1 MIRQRRS
8 AKLLAV
14 IASVS
19 LFAAACSSDDDS
31 GTATTAAPDTGS
43 DTTAAP
49 DDGDDD
55 ATDTTTAP
63 DDGDDDGEFDL
74 GDSPERV
81 ALPTALEAGAGVGEV
96 GGSGCGIPH
105 GPYDDPGAPSGEVRA
120 AWNDPLLSFNSS
132 TSRGNAL
139 ANVIPLYLMNA
150 GFTYYNSDLELINN
164 DQFGVCIIESLDPL
178 TITYR
183 VNEGVTWSDGTQV
196 DAADLLLT
204 WGAVST
210 NYNTG
215 ELEVDDEGNPIESD
229 EVVFD
234 AASQS
239 LQLVTEFPRISDDG
253 LAVSITWD
261 EFYVDY
267 QVGGLGLSV
276 PAHVVA
282 KNALGVDDPETGKQA
297 LINAFFNTDNSRLA
311 PIANF
316 FNTGFDANSLPS
328 DSDIYLGTG
337 AYNLVS
343 YEEVSEM
350 VFEAREDYTWG
361 PKPQIETIVLRI
373 IGDPTAAVQAM
384 QNEEIDIISPQATTD
399 ILDQLTALADRGV
412 EVVQGEGAVYEHV
425 DLVFDNGGPFDPA
438 TYGGD
443 EEVARLVRQAF
454 LLSIPRAD
462 IVERLIAPLNPDAT
476 VRNSFTQIPGSPP
489 YDNMVA
495 NNGSDFY
502 PIEGDVAR
510 AQELLAEAGVETP
523 IDVRF
528 HFADNNPRRANQYD
542 LISASAAEAGFNV
555 IDGRSATW
563 GQELSTPE
571 IYDASMFAW
580 ISTAVAI
587 ADTQA
592 NYVTGGQN
600 NYGLYS
606 NETVDDLYT
615 QLTAET
621 DPDEQQRLLVEIEQ
635 QLWNDAFGIT
645 IYQFPTL
652 TAYNSTYVNGVTS
665 MALSPEVFHNFW
677 EWQAS

>member
-1 MIRQRRS
+1 MTRQRRS
-8 AKLLAV
+8 AKLIAV
-14 IASVS
+14 VAGLS
-19 LFAAACSSDDDS
+19 LIAAACSSDDDS
-31 GTATTAAPDTGS
+31 GTPAPAPETTADTG
-43 DTTAAP
+43 
-49 DDGDDD
+49 
-55 ATDTTTAP
+55 TDTTEP
-63 DDGDDDGEFDL
+63 DDGDDDG
-74 GDSPERV
+74 DSPTTTAPATSDGPERV
-81 ALPTALEAGAGVGEV
+81 SLATELSAGVGEV
-96 GGSGCGIPH
+96 GGSGCGVPH
-105 GPYDDPGAPSGEVRA
+105 GPYDDPGAPSGEVRV
-120 AWNDPLLSFNSS
+120 AWNDPLLSFNED

-139 ANVIPLYLMNA
+139 ANAIPLYLMNA
-150 GFTYYNSDLELINN
+150 GFSYYASDLQLTNN
-164 DQFGVCIIESLDPL
+164 DSFGICIIDSLDPL
-178 TITYR
+178 TVTYR
-183 VNEGVTWSDGTQV
+183 INEGVTWSDGTQV
-196 DAADLLLT
+196 DAADLILT

-210 NYNTG
+210 NFNTG
-215 ELEVDDEGNPIESD
+215 ELETDDEGNPIETD

-234 AASQS
+234 AASES
-239 LQLVTEFPRISDDG
+239 LRLVTQFPQISEDG
-253 LAVSITWD
+253 LAVQITWD

-267 QVGGLGLSV
+267 QIGGLGISV

-282 KNALGVDDPETGKQA
+282 KNALGVEDSAAAKEA
-297 LINAFFNTDNSRLA
+297 LINAFYNNDTAALS

-328 DSDIYLGTG
+328 DPDLYMGTG
-337 AYNLVS
+337 AYELVA

-361 PKPQIETIVLRI
+361 PKPQVQTIVYRI
-373 IGDPTAAVQAM
+373 IGDPTAAVQAL
-384 QNEEIDIISPQATTD
+384 QNEEIDIIEPQATTD
-399 ILDQLTALADRGV
+399 ILDQLLGLADRGV
-412 EVVQGEGAVYEHV
+412 EVIQAEGAVYEHV
-425 DLVFDNGGPFDPA
+425 DLVFANGGPFDPA
-438 TYGGD
+438 TYDGD
-443 EEVARLVRQAF
+443 EEVARKVRQAF
-454 LLSIPRAD
+454 LLTIPRQD
-462 IVERLIAPLNPDAT
+462 IIDRLIAPLNPNAEI
-476 VRNSFTQIPGSPP
+476 RNSFTQIPGSPP

-502 PIEGDVAR
+502 ATVDIDAAVA
-510 AQELLAEAGVETP
+510 LLEEAGVTTP

-542 LISASAAEAGFNV
+542 LISASAALAGFNV

-563 GQELSTPE
+563 GQELSTPD

-606 NETVDDLYT
+606 NETVDALYA

-621 DPDEQQRLLVEIEQ
+621 DPDAQQQLLVEIEQ

-652 TAYNSTYVNGVTS
+652 TAYNSTYVTGVRDLP
-665 MALSPEVFHNFW
+665 LSPVFFHNFW